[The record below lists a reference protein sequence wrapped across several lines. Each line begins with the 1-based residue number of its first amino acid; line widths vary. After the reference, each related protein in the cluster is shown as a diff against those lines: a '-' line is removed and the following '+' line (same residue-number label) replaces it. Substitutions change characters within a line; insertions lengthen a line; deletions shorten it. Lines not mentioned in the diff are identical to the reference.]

1 MINMIFLA
9 LMSAIANII
18 QFIIV
23 FGILAFIFLL
33 SFLLKGGWIFG
44 IVLYGLF
51 GLSFITFLI
60 DKHNSAR
67 KNFENKLNERKPHE
81 SRNRV

>member
-1 MINMIFLA
+1 MINMIFWA
-9 LMSAIANII
+9 FMSVIANII

-33 SFLLKGGWIFG
+33 PFLLKGGWIFG
-44 IVLYGLF
+44 IVLYGFL

-67 KNFENKLNERKPHE
+67 KNFENKLKERK
-81 SRNRV
+81 

>member
-1 MINMIFLA
+1 MINMIFWA
-9 LMSAIANII
+9 LMSVIANII

-23 FGILAFIFLL
+23 FGI
-33 SFLLKGGWIFG
+33 
-44 IVLYGLF
+44 VLYGFL

-67 KNFENKLNERKPHE
+67 KNFENKLKERK
-81 SRNRV
+81 

>member
-1 MINMIFLA
+1 MINGFFWA
-9 LMSAIANII
+9 LMCGIAYIV

-23 FGILAFIFLL
+23 FGILSFIFILP
-33 SFLLKGGWIFG
+33 FLLKGGWIFG
-44 IVLYGLF
+44 IVLYGFL

-67 KNFENKLNERKPHE
+67 ENFENKLKERT
-81 SRNRV
+81 